1 MSDLHK
7 QHSKRCSM
15 HHWKRWIKLSN
26 FDPESRQKFS
36 LSFWSKVYDSKVVPT
51 FCVFFRGMGAISI
64 LSFLSHENIWRFPW
78 TLSVVHR
85 ELWPHPDFIDFI
97 VRDISVM
104 TTSLQFETKSL
115 PLNVS
120 FPTEISFPQLLF
132 ELKGSV
138 RSCNLLKH
146 CPDLVALQTPVL
158 TQHDVFTL
166 VADKPA
172 RLASVTICQI
182 RCKKTNSETVT
193 MSIIGHKLIWGK
205 TRPNWPREVR

>member
-1 MSDLHK
+1 MPDLHK

-64 LSFLSHENIWRFPW
+64 LSFISHEYIWRFPW
-78 TLSVVHR
+78 TLSVVHQ
-85 ELWPHPDFIDFI
+85 ELWKWPHPDFID

-115 PLNVS
+115 TLNVS

-138 RSCNLLKH
+138 RRCNLLKH
-146 CPDLVALQTPVL
+146 CPDLVALQSPVL

-172 RLASVTICQI
+172 RLASVTIYQI
-182 RCKKTNSETVT
+182 RYKKTIRWQCLGGGSV
-193 MSIIGHKLIWGK
+193 K
-205 TRPNWPREVR
+205 